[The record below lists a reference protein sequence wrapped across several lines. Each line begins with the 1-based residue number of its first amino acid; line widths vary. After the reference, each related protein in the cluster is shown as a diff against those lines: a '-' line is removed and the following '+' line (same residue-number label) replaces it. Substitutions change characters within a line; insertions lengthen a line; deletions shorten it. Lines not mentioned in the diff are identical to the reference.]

1 MLQIKN
7 LSAGYEKLPVLKNVS
22 MEIKAGEIVALMGP
36 NGAGKSTLLKS
47 IFNLTEI
54 TAGEILFEEKNIV
67 GLKPYQLTNM
77 GVYYLPQG
85 RINFGDMTIKENLE
99 ISIINKGKE
108 IINKHLEQAYKQF
121 PVLKEKQNKYA
132 YTLSGGQQQMLAF
145 GRALMQDPELLLLD
159 EPSLGLSPKLVKEIF
174 AKIKELNQK
183 FNVTMLV
190 VEHNIKSILDICDH
204 GYLMRGGEIVVSG
217 DAQKLKTSEIMNEAF
232 FGTNK

>member
-7 LSAGYEKLPVLKNVS
+7 LNAGYEKLPVLKNVS

-85 RINFGDMTIKENLE
+85 RINFGNMTVKENLE

-108 IINKHLEQAYKQF
+108 IINKNLEQVYKQF
-121 PVLKEKQNKYA
+121 PILREKQNKYA

-145 GRALMQDPELLLLD
+145 GRALMRDPELLLLD
-159 EPSLGLSPKLVKEIF
+159 EPSLGLSPKLVKETF

-190 VEHNIKSILDICDH
+190 VEHNIKSILDICDQ
-204 GYLMRGGEIVVSG
+204 GYLMRGGEIVVFG

-232 FGTNK
+232 FGKK

>member
-67 GLKPYQLTNM
+67 GLKPYQLTTM

-85 RINFGDMTIKENLE
+85 RINFGNMTVKENLE

-108 IINKHLEQAYKQF
+108 IINKNLEQVYKQF
-121 PVLKEKQNKYA
+121 PILREKQNKYA

-190 VEHNIKSILDICDH
+190 VEHNIKSILDICDR
-204 GYLMRGGEIVVSG
+204 GYLMRGGEIVFSG

-232 FGTNK
+232 FGKK

>member
-67 GLKPYQLTNM
+67 GLKPYQLTTM
-77 GVYYLPQG
+77 GVCYLPQG
-85 RINFGDMTIKENLE
+85 RINFGDMTVEENLE

-108 IINKHLEQAYKQF
+108 IIDKNLEQVYKQF
-121 PVLKEKQNKYA
+121 PILKEKQNKYA

>member
-7 LSAGYEKLPVLKNVS
+7 LNAGYEKLPVLKNVS

-85 RINFGDMTIKENLE
+85 RINFGNMTVKENLE
-99 ISIINKGKE
+99 ISIIN
-108 IINKHLEQAYKQF
+108 
-121 PVLKEKQNKYA
+121 
-132 YTLSGGQQQMLAF
+132 
-145 GRALMQDPELLLLD
+145 
-159 EPSLGLSPKLVKEIF
+159 
-174 AKIKELNQK
+174 
-183 FNVTMLV
+183 
-190 VEHNIKSILDICDH
+190 
-204 GYLMRGGEIVVSG
+204 
-217 DAQKLKTSEIMNEAF
+217 
-232 FGTNK
+232 

>member
-67 GLKPYQLTNM
+67 GLKPYQLTTM

-85 RINFGDMTIKENLE
+85 RINFGNMTVKENLE

-108 IINKHLEQAYKQF
+108 IINKNLEQVYKQF
-121 PVLKEKQNKYA
+121 PILREKQNKYA

-190 VEHNIKSILDICDH
+190 VEHNIKSILDICDR

-232 FGTNK
+232 FGKK

>member
-85 RINFGDMTIKENLE
+85 RINFGDMTVKENLE

-121 PVLKEKQNKYA
+121 PILKEKQNKYA

-159 EPSLGLSPKLVKEIF
+159 EPSLGLSPKLVKETF

-190 VEHNIKSILDICDH
+190 VEHNIKSILDICDR

-232 FGTNK
+232 FGKK

>member
-7 LSAGYEKLPVLKNVS
+7 LNAGYEKLPVLKSVS
-22 MEIKAGEIVALMGP
+22 IEIKAGEIVALMGP

-54 TAGEILFEEKNIV
+54 TSGEILFEGKNIV
-67 GLKPYQLTNM
+67 GLKPHQLTGM

-85 RINFGDMTIKENLE
+85 RINFGSMTVKENLE

-108 IINKHLEQAYKQF
+108 IINKNLEQVYKQF
-121 PVLKEKQNKYA
+121 PILREKQNKYA
-132 YTLSGGQQQMLAF
+132 YTLSGGQQQMLAL

-174 AKIKELNQK
+174 TKIKELNQK
-183 FNVTMLV
+183 FNVTILV
-190 VEHNIKSILDICDH
+190 VEHNIKSVLDICDR

-217 DAQKLKTSEIMNEAF
+217 DTQKLKTSEIMNEAF
-232 FGTNK
+232 FGKK